1 MGQLKKYGVYPDGTK
16 KFLFVFFT
24 FFIFQLLND
33 AGHYLTAPKDFQY
46 QNGKSEDQP
55 SNLFNKIKIR
65 KSLFG
70 EKIVSR
76 LKGSTVTCLPIAGV
90 RVQMKPISSLC
101 GPIICNMT
109 SFVQAASYAVIAYFQ
124 VFIAMLL
131 TDSHLLYYF
140 CSATFFP

>member
-1 MGQLKKYGVYPDGTK
+1 ME
-16 KFLFVFFT
+16 
-24 FFIFQLLND
+24 
-33 AGHYLTAPKDFQY
+33 
-46 QNGKSEDQP
+46 KSEDQP

-109 SFVQAASYAVIAYFQ
+109 SYVQAASYAVIAYFQ

-131 TDSHLLYYF
+131 TDSHLYYF
-140 CSATFFP
+140 YSATFLARNPFNSSDLKSVLIFI